1 MIIHNVEQ
9 NSDKWEK
16 IRLGIPT
23 ASTFGQI
30 TTSTG
35 KASTQAGKC
44 MNLLLAEWMAGE
56 PVESWRGNKWTER
69 GHELESEART
79 YYEMINGV
87 DVNQVGFI
95 TNDEETA
102 GMSPDGLV
110 GEDGGLE
117 IKCPSPGIH
126 VSYLLANKVPAIY
139 IPQIQ
144 GSMWLSDRD
153 WWDFM
158 SYHPLIEKMVIR
170 VHRDGKYISVLA
182 NAIDKFTDQM
192 LEKRHKLKKL
202 GYTI

>member
-1 MIIHNVEQ
+1 MITHNVEQ
-9 NSDKWEK
+9 NSDGWFKL
-16 IRLGIPT
+16 RLGIPT
-23 ASTFGQI
+23 ASGFGKI
-30 TTSTG
+30 VTSTG
-35 KASTQAGKC
+35 KSSTQSGKY
-44 MNLLLAEWMAGE
+44 MDILLAERMAGE
-56 PVESWRGNKWTER
+56 RVESWGGNEWTER

-79 YYEMINGV
+79 YYEMIKGV
-87 DVNQVGFI
+87 DVNQAGFI

-102 GMSPDGLV
+102 GMSPDGLI

-170 VHRDGKYISVLA
+170 VNRDGKYISVLA
-182 NAIDKFTDQM
+182 NAIEKFTDQM
-192 LEKRHKLKKL
+192 LEKQHKLKQL